1 LKLDLDKKEGHVDY
15 KKVDIGFNAETSLKE
30 LTDKKKVG
38 DKARISNGV

>member
-1 LKLDLDKKEGHVDY
+1 MKLDLDKKEGHVDY